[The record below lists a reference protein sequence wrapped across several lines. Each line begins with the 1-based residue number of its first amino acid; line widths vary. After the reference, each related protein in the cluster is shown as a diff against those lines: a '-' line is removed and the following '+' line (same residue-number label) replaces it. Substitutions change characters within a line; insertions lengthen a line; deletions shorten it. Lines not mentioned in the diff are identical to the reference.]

1 MRDVIPAALTKNP
14 PPPKKVTG
22 SRSVILASADTDLR
36 QRLRHRL
43 LEMRWSVRE
52 AGGGA
57 EAIAC
62 LEEEQPEAMLLDHW
76 LPGLE
81 INDFERHLPRLYP
94 GMDLLRMNG
103 NAVDGAAEGP
113 RRQELLHVLRQ
124 TAEARDA
131 REACAAV
138 PAAAPHA
145 GPDDGLARTGAQ
157 RFGPAATGSR
167 GELGLRSSQSDLPC
181 PVSPAFPEMIGQSG
195 PMLELARLIKLVAPR
210 STTVLI
216 EGETGTGKEIVAQA
230 LHRLSRRSKKPFTVL
245 NCAAIPESLL
255 EAELFG
261 HARGAFT
268 GAVGARVG
276 RIEAADGGTLFL
288 DEIGEMPLALQAK
301 LLRFLECGELQ
312 RVGDNEITKVDVR
325 VIAATHQQLE
335 NRSEEGSF
343 RLDLYHRLAV
353 FPLDVPALRERRVDI
368 AALAKH
374 LLARLA
380 KGSAPRGLS
389 SGALEALEAHSWPGN
404 VRELAHVLERAL
416 ILADGEA
423 EIDEQHIRLRRR
435 LLT

>member
-1 MRDVIPAALTKNP
+1 MRDALPGAPARNSP
-14 PPPKKVTG
+14 PLKRTAG
-22 SRSVILASADTDLR
+22 SRSVILASANTDLR
-36 QRLRHRL
+36 QRLRQRL
-43 LEMRWSVRE
+43 TEMRWSVRE

-57 EAIAC
+57 ELIAC
-62 LEEEQPEAMLLDHW
+62 LEQEQPEAMLLDPW
-76 LPGLE
+76 LPGSE

-103 NAVDGAAEGP
+103 NAVDGAEEGP

-124 TAEARDA
+124 TAEAGY
-131 REACAAV
+131 
-138 PAAAPHA
+138 PHEDRTT
-145 GPDDGLARTGAQ
+145 GFSDGFARTGSPGE
-157 RFGPAATGSR
+157 RFGPAANDPR
-167 GELGLRSSQSDLPC
+167 GWSGPRSSQSDAPSS
-181 PVSPAFPEMIGQSG
+181 VSPALPEMIGQSG

-216 EGETGTGKEIVAQA
+216 EGETGTGKEVVAQA
-230 LHRLSRRSKKPFTVL
+230 LHRLSGRSKKPFTVL

-335 NRSEEGSF
+335 KRSEEGSF

-353 FPLDVPALRERRVDI
+353 FPLDVPALRERRQDI

-380 KGSAPRGLS
+380 KGSAPRWLS
-389 SGALEALEAHSWPGN
+389 SEALELLETHSWPGN

-416 ILADGEA
+416 ILADVEA
-423 EIDEQHIRLRRR
+423 EIDVQHIRLRRR
-435 LLT
+435 TLT